1 MRVSALARR
10 SALLAAALGALALT
24 ACNKTGGE
32 SGASGGSV
40 AVLGPANAPV
50 TVTEYASVTCGACA
64 GWDREVWPAF
74 KAKYVDTGLVRYELR
89 EMLTPPNQ
97 VAAAG
102 WLLARCAPADR
113 RIGVVQSI
121 YESQQEMAQTQDYR
135 GILQRIGA
143 QAGLN
148 QQQFE
153 ECVSN
158 EDALVALN
166 ERVEA
171 AVERGVEGTPTF
183 FINGKKHEGNI
194 TIEGFDAALQPLV
207 RGKQAAG

>member
-1 MRVSALARR
+1 MRASAFTRR
-10 SALLAAALGALALT
+10 TALLFAAVGALAVSG
-24 ACNKTGGE
+24 CN
-32 SGASGGSV
+32 SGGGAEA
-40 AVLGPANAPV
+40 AVGGATLGKAGAPV
-50 TVTEYASVTCGACA
+50 TVTEYASPTCSHCA
-64 GWDREVWPAF
+64 TWDKEVWPAF

-97 VAAAG
+97 VAAAA
-102 WLLARCAPADR
+102 WLLADCAPDER
-113 RIGVVQSI
+113 YVDVVRAV
-121 YESQQEMAQTQDYR
+121 YESQPEMAQSGDFR

-143 QAGLN
+143 QVGLN

-153 ECVSN
+153 QCVGD

-166 ERVEA
+166 KRVEA

-194 TIEGFDAALQPLV
+194 TLDGFDAALQPLV